1 MNLSK
6 VVCQIQCQ
14 AAKLE
19 VVEYIFSCGKAAVSS
34 IEYEIALNTIG
45 TLRQNLINC
54 SDDYFDLTEQ
64 SASQYAITR
73 QMQDISTTML
83 SANNVLI
90 SWNKGITAPES
101 VFIKEIFTEII
112 TQLLQLNSAIQSGI
126 STLQQAPSE
135 NTSEVATYTD
145 PELEDLRR
153 QLMGLSEPDDN
164 SSPQENRSHTSEL
177 STADGN
183 IRDHDHEHLSFM
195 KLVRKCMGDQQQ
207 AERLVLY
214 EFQKMP
220 TASRDY
226 AIQAAITRWEYDN
239 R

>member
-19 VVEYIFSCGKAAVSS
+19 VLEYIFNCGKPSVSS

-54 SDDYFDLTEQ
+54 SDDYFDLIEQ
-64 SASQYAITR
+64 GASQYAIAR
-73 QMQDISTTML
+73 QMQRMSTIMI

-90 SWNKGITAPES
+90 SWNRGITAPES
-101 VFIKEIFTEII
+101 IFIKEILTEII

-126 STLQQAPSE
+126 STLQQAPGE
-135 NTSEVATYTD
+135 NTLEVTTYTD

-153 QLMGLSEPDDN
+153 QLMGLSEPNDN
-164 SSPQENRSHTSEL
+164 SSPEEHQSHISEL
-177 STADGN
+177 STTDRK
-183 IRDHDHEHLSFM
+183 IRDNDHEDLPFM
-195 KLVRKCMGDQQQ
+195 RLVRKCMGDRQQ

-214 EFQKMP
+214 ESKKMP